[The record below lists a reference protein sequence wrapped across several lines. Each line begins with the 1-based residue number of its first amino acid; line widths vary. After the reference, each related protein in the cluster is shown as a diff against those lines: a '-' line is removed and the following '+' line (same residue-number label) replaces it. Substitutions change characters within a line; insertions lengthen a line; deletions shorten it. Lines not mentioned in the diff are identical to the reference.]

1 MRILSWACGVGSN
14 EKFKSKKINA
24 VKVQDLRYG
33 FIYHLE
39 TASVIEDGRQCKAA
53 FGVIQDKQAVCQS
66 TRDPAQNMFKLRWL
80 GQMI

>member
-1 MRILSWACGVGSN
+1 MGPTVSLKPPYDMRIFSWACGVGGN

-39 TASVIEDGRQCKAA
+39 TASVIETGDNA
-53 FGVIQDKQAVCQS
+53 
-66 TRDPAQNMFKLRWL
+66 KLL
-80 GQMI
+80 LA